1 MGVQRGGTFNRST
14 SKAIAA
20 SNVFQNQECIQVF
33 IILLVKK
40 KKDPSISIFS
50 WFPSTAG
57 RTREEQAGPRG
68 TVMFLNSGIWC
79 HAEEGDTCSASVAPC
94 HAASAAARWGK
105 ETGKRASGASPA
117 TWLNLSL
124 CVSPGSV
131 RAMREQGRLHW
142 VTATLDSHPDQAGK
156 VAGCEVLCL
165 GKHAPVTV
173 VLRRLHNMFR
183 LPVSWSDS
191 YLGLVLPTFIQKNK
205 ADALLCDGSMPSQAP

>member
-1 MGVQRGGTFNRST
+1 MLRGVGGTTTFNRRT
-14 SKAIAA
+14 SKLSALNAFRKMRVH
-20 SNVFQNQECIQVF
+20 SGLDHF
-33 IILLVKK
+33 IVKIGRKHAK
-40 KKDPSISIFS
+40 KTLDKPFFSLFPSI
-50 WFPSTAG
+50 AG
-57 RTREEQAGPRG
+57 RTWEEQAGLRR

-142 VTATLDSHPDQAGK
+142 VTDTLDSHPDQAEK
-156 VAGCEVLCL
+156 VAGCELSCL
-165 GKHAPVTV
+165 GKHAPVAV
-173 VLRRLHNMFR
+173 VLRRL
-183 LPVSWSDS
+183 
-191 YLGLVLPTFIQKNK
+191 
-205 ADALLCDGSMPSQAP
+205 